1 MIETLQPQGRQYKNL
16 NKVFISVS
24 GRDRPGILAALSRT
38 LLDHGCNIENVSQTI
53 LQSVFG
59 ALLLVSVPEH
69 LDEDALTKRLLDA
82 LAAMDLDIFVKR
94 YDGAA
99 TPGEKQSGHPFVIT
113 TVGPDKPGL
122 VEAITG
128 VLAGHDINVTNLK
141 ALFKGGKDP
150 SNNVMI
156 FEVDIPDSAD
166 LPEVRRK
173 LKSAAGKLDLDI
185 NIQHQKI
192 FETMNR
198 I

>member
-1 MIETLQPQGRQYKNL
+1 M
-16 NKVFISVS
+16 NKVFIAVS

-59 ALLLVSVPEH
+59 ALLIVSVPDH
-69 LDEDALTKRLLDA
+69 LDEASLTTKLQDALVE
-82 LAAMDLDIFVKR
+82 MDLDIFVKR
-94 YDGAA
+94 YESVSSAPEPQA
-99 TPGEKQSGHPFVIT
+99 GHSFVIT
-113 TVGPDKPGL
+113 TVGPDRPGL
-122 VEAITG
+122 VEAISG
-128 VLAGHDINVTNLK
+128 VLAKYDINVTNLK

-150 SNNVMI
+150 RNNVMI
-156 FEVDIPDSAD
+156 FEVDIPDSAY
-166 LPEVRRK
+166 LPEVRRE